1 MKRTLLLLV
10 LLLVSCLYAEP
21 GDTLKVAVI
30 GNSITIGAG
39 ISNPVTDS
47 YPGQLGAFLG
57 PLYDVHNFGVSGR
70 TMLRH
75 GDYPIW
81 NEQFFKNALAL
92 DADVVVILLG
102 TNDTKPY
109 NWIYKN
115 EYLDD
120 YHAMIDTFSQG
131 DKDPQFFLCYP
142 PPAFCVNFDIRDS
155 VITADIIPM
164 VDTMLAETGA
174 HKVDFYTPLMDSS
187 DLFPDCIHPN
197 VNGHTVM
204 AKILYKEFTG
214 NELRQVQDV
223 NAALN
228 KVVSTGQG
236 SGSNYTVIPQGATI
250 NDGNRNTLWGGA
262 GINRWAIIDL
272 GQPTEIDMFQSFFDV
287 GGKGYQYTI
296 EISPDS
302 SVWTTVVDQTART
315 DTSKFGIDKIEPI
328 QAEYVRFTFTG
339 AAASDDQFYLR
350 EFKIM
355 QANGGLHAPILDWA
369 EYKKYKTN
377 VQVDVN
383 FIRTTNDNE
392 CIKMY
397 KKYQTDE
404 QFSPVSGYRG
414 SNYIKQRS
422 SVKFDAPCL
431 FYVASFKDGME
442 IISDTLVVDYSATAV
457 EQQAGK
463 SQPVAYQLGQNY
475 PNPFNPSTT
484 IEFYLPERSRASIR
498 IFDLNGRLVRELGAM
513 EYTAGAHQV
522 TWDTLDNSG
531 NKVASG
537 IYLYR
542 LKVNNLTLDK
552 KLVLVR

>member
-1 MKRTLLLLV
+1 MKRTLFLLV

-39 ISNPVTDS
+39 INNPTTDS

-70 TMLRH
+70 TLLRH

-81 NEQFFKNALAL
+81 NEQFFKDALAL

-109 NWIYKN
+109 NWIYKD
-115 EYLDD
+115 EFLDD
-120 YHAMIDTFSQG
+120 YRAMIDTFSLG
-131 DKDPQFFLCYP
+131 DKEPQFFLSYP

-174 HKVDFYTPLMDSS
+174 HKVDFYTPLLSRS

-197 VNGHTVM
+197 VDGHTLM
-204 AKILYKEFTG
+204 AQILYKEFTG

-223 NAALN
+223 NVALN
-228 KVVSTGQG
+228 KPVTDGSFVSGVTGANPA
-236 SGSNYTVIPQGATI
+236 SAI
-250 NDGNRNTLWGGA
+250 NDGNLSTLWGCG
-262 GINRWAIIDL
+262 GLNNWVVISL

-296 EISPDS
+296 EVSSDS
-302 SVWTTVVDQTART
+302 SVWTMAVDQTART
-315 DTSKFGIDKIEPI
+315 DTSKFGIDKIAPV
-328 QAEYVRFTFTG
+328 QTSFVRFSFTG
-339 AAASDDQFYLR
+339 AAIANDNTCFIR
-350 EFKIM
+350 EFKVL
-355 QANGGLHAPILDWA
+355 QANDGLHAPILDWA
-369 EYKKYKTN
+369 EFKKYKTN

-383 FIRTTNDNE
+383 FIRTTNEGE
-392 CIKMY
+392 CIKLY
-397 KKYQTDE
+397 KKYQTDA
-404 QFSPVSGYRG
+404 QYNPISGYRG
-414 SNYIKQRS
+414 GAYTSHRT

-442 IISDTLVVDYSATAV
+442 IISDTLVVDYSQTAV
-457 EQQAGK
+457 EQEAEQ
-463 SQPVAYQLGQNY
+463 SQPAAYQLGQNY
-475 PNPFNPSTT
+475 PNPFNPTTT
-484 IEFYLPERSRASIR
+484 IEFYLPERTRAAIQ
-498 IFDLNGRLVRELGAM
+498 IFDLQGRLVRELGAM

-522 TWDTLDNSG
+522 TWDTLDSSG

-537 IYLYR
+537 VYFYR
-542 LKVNNLTLDK
+542 LEAKDLTIDK

>member
-1 MKRTLLLLV
+1 MKRTLFLLV

-39 ISNPVTDS
+39 INNPATDS

-81 NEQFFKNALAL
+81 NEQFFKDALAL
-92 DADVVVILLG
+92 DADIVIILLG

-109 NWIYKN
+109 NWIYKD

-120 YHAMIDTFSQG
+120 YRAMIDTFSQG
-131 DKDPQFFLCYP
+131 DKEPQFFLSYP

-174 HKVDFYTPLMDSS
+174 HKVDFYTPLLSRA

-197 VNGHTVM
+197 VDGHTLM
-204 AKILYKEFTG
+204 AQILYKEFTG

-223 NAALN
+223 NVALN
-228 KVVSTGQG
+228 KVVTMGGPSGTGNVVG
-236 SGSNYTVIPQGATI
+236 YFGLEL
-250 NDGNRNTLWGGA
+250 NDGNYNTLWGDNGLPL
-262 GINRWAIIDL
+262 WAIIDL

-296 EISPDS
+296 EVSSDS

-315 DTSKFGIDKIEPI
+315 DTSKFGIDKIAPV

-350 EFKIM
+350 EFKIL

-369 EYKKYKTN
+369 EFKKYKTN

-383 FIRTTNDNE
+383 FIRTTNEGE
-392 CIKMY
+392 CIKLY

-404 QFSPVSGYRG
+404 QYNPISGYRG
-414 SNYIKQRS
+414 GAYTSHRT

-442 IISDTLVVDYSATAV
+442 IISDTLVVDYSQTAV
-457 EQQAGK
+457 EQQAGQ
-463 SQPVAYQLGQNY
+463 SQPVAFQLGQNY

-484 IEFYLPERSRASIR
+484 IEFYLPERSRAAIQ
-498 IFDLNGRLVRELGAM
+498 IFDLQGRLVRELGAM

-537 IYLYR
+537 VYLYR
-542 LKVNNLTLDK
+542 LKANNLTLDK